1 MKADR
6 PVRWLSIGAIW
17 AWMGLFALI
26 PSLMVLGAS
35 LLTRGETEFVSLP
48 LTVSN
53 YLRLLDPIYLEVLWS
68 SASLASLTTFSCL
81 ILGYPFAYLLA
92 RSSSRHKR
100 LMLLLVIIPFWT
112 SSLVRT
118 YAIII
123 LLKTKGVLN
132 SLLLWTGLIQ
142 NPLNLLYTELA
153 VLVGLT
159 YSLLPFMVLP
169 LYASIEKLDVRLLEA
184 ARDLGAGRLTT
195 FTRIVLPLTLPGIV
209 AGSMLVFLPALGM
222 FYIPD
227 LLGGAKTLLI
237 GNLIKNQFLSARD
250 WPFGSAV
257 SVMLTVLMAAML
269 LIYGWTANKA
279 KRKLL

>member
-68 SASLASLTTFSCL
+68 SSSLASLTTLSCL

-92 RSSSRHKR
+92 RSNSRHKR

-142 NPLNLLYTELA
+142 SPLNLLYTDLA

-227 LLGGAKTLLI
+227 LLGGAKTLLV

-269 LIYGWTANKA
+269 LLYGWTANKA
-279 KRKLL
+279 KRKLF